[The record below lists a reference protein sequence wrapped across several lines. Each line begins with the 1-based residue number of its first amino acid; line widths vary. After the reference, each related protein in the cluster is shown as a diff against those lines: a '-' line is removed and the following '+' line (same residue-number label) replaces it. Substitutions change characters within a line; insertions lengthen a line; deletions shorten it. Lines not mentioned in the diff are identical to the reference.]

1 MSRDDQ
7 LEHFA
12 RAVVD
17 CGFQLHRDIGPGL
30 LESVY
35 EVLLFRLLLQRGL
48 RVARQVPIAI
58 AYQGV
63 VIDNAFKADL
73 LVEDRLLI
81 ELKSTEK
88 HEPVHAKQVTTY
100 LRLMKLPLGLL
111 INFGMPTFKDG
122 IRRIANDYHS
132 GWTRT

>member
-7 LEHFA
+7 LENFA
-12 RAVVD
+12 REVVD

-35 EVLLFRLLLQRGL
+35 EVLLFRLLEQRGL
-48 RVARQVPIAI
+48 GVARQVPIGI
-58 AYQGV
+58 SYQGV

-132 GWTRT
+132 GWTKG

>member
-1 MSRDDQ
+1 MSRDVQ

-132 GWTRT
+132 GWTKT

>member
-7 LEHFA
+7 LEHLA
-12 RAVVD
+12 REVVD
-17 CGFQLHRDIGPGL
+17 CGYQLHRDIGPGL

-35 EVLLFRLLLQRGL
+35 EVLLFRLLEMRGL
-48 RVARQVPIAI
+48 RVTRQVPIGI
-58 AYQGV
+58 SYQSV

-73 LVEDRLLI
+73 LVEDRLLV

-100 LRLMKLPLGLL
+100 LRLMQLPLGLL

-122 IRRIANDYHS
+122 IRRIANDYYS
-132 GWTRT
+132 GWTRA

>member
-1 MSRDDQ
+1 MSRDNQ
-7 LEHFA
+7 LELLA
-12 RAVVD
+12 REVVD
-17 CGFQLHRDIGPGL
+17 CGFQLHRDIGSGL

-35 EVLLFRLLLQRGL
+35 EVLLFRLLEQRGL
-48 RVARQVPIAI
+48 RVARQVPIGI

-88 HEPVHAKQVTTY
+88 HEPVHAKQVTTF

-132 GWTRT
+132 RWTRE

>member
-12 RAVVD
+12 REVVD
-17 CGFQLHRDIGPGL
+17 CGFQLHRDIGPRL

-35 EVLLFRLLLQRGL
+35 EVLLFRLLEGRGL
-48 RVARQVPIAI
+48 RIARQVPIAI
-58 AYQGV
+58 SYQGV

-111 INFGMPTFKDG
+111 INFGMPTFKEG

-132 GWTRT
+132 GWTHE

>member
-7 LEHFA
+7 LEQLA
-12 RAVVD
+12 RDVVD

-35 EVLLFRLLLQRGL
+35 EVLLFRLLEQRGL

-58 AYQGV
+58 SYQGV

-100 LRLMKLPLGLL
+100 LRLMNLPLGLL

-132 GWTRT
+132 GWTRA